1 MWFKFGF
8 RSQLQLLPQLLA
20 TCVVVEF
27 DQGGQLTLLSTLL
40 GAGSTRA
47 PVLGRCT
54 LHTAHGTTVPLGLQL
69 LLLPR
74 LLASWCCC
82 QNYMA
87 LA

>member
-40 GAGSTRA
+40 GASSTRA

-54 LHTAHGTTVPLGLQL
+54 LHTVPLCHFGLQL